1 MWENSLST
9 DHVSAVLDNAPVAI
23 YVSAI
28 DDWELLYANKIAKEL
43 FLRQPGIKG
52 GTCYYTAGFDQPCP
66 FCHAGNMN
74 RSELL
79 VREFYHPE
87 NQRTYELSGK
97 IIDWGGR
104 SAHIEY
110 IMDITDKKRE
120 EGQAEALKKS
130 LEETFSNIPCGLCV
144 YKLDGKHLLPVFH
157 NPAFYE
163 IMGYSEEHIRDVEQ
177 QTNFLGVHPED
188 LDLLKRKIRQTIQY
202 NGTLRQIY
210 RVFNDKKG
218 EYCWIHLDGS
228 VRAQADGTKL
238 LYGVYSD
245 VSEQLH
251 MEEELART
259 NEKMQEAQ
267 LEMDHLIN
275 SIPGGIAS
283 YRVEGNHF
291 IPTFFSDGVMTLS
304 GHTREEYE
312 EMIQYDVLDI
322 IYEKDRDRVLQAA
335 QDVLIS
341 GKVLDIS
348 YRMRHKNGDL
358 VWIHLNG
365 RRIGPLSEVTKFYA
379 VFTGLSQETRW
390 FQDIANGTAD
400 GIYVIDKDNFDL
412 LYANEVESLFMKDQR
427 CIGQKCYAALHGKSA
442 PCDFCTLNKYEPDGK
457 EHEMVLQGSNRFFSA
472 RFRETDWNG
481 IPAYVMYV
489 RDATE
494 EVCVRREKERLEQYF
509 QTVVKNLPGGVAVVR
524 YEKDGSMTPEFLS
537 NGFAELTEMS
547 AEEAWKLYQKDA
559 MAGVHPD
566 DRQSVEEQMNQY
578 VDSGESH
585 CEIVYRLKQGK
596 SSYVWV
602 KNTLSMIENEGGD
615 RRVYAVYHD
624 ITKELEEQTRIRQQ
638 YKDLIMQHYST
649 PDPNALII
657 GHCNISQNVILEI
670 IDHTDSDL
678 LKNFGS
684 VREDFFTGIAGLVV
698 DNDDKQTFLNTYLNK
713 PALEAFKRGDTE
725 QILRCFVKLPQ
736 ETRGRYVQFKVNLI
750 ETPDTGDITGI
761 LTVTDITDQII
772 SDKILH
778 QLSVTSY
785 DFVIDLNLEED
796 TYTILTGNR
805 ENNRM
810 PKKGSHSQWISHM
823 ARTSIVPKDKEQYAK
838 SLEAEEICRRLRQ
851 KGPYTFSYS
860 VTDENGDIRTK
871 NMTVSAID
879 LRIGR
884 VCLVRTDIT
893 ESVREQQG
901 LLHMMAYTFELMG
914 FVNILTNRFTLYSR
928 QSVLENLA
936 PEVMDS
942 YDDASADFMR
952 LYDSDK
958 GKEEVKRQF
967 SLQNMIRRLS
977 DKPTGYDFVFS
988 YHAEEGV
995 RYKQVNVLWGDENH
1009 RTVCIVRADVT
1020 DMLAA
1025 ERETEQALSEA
1036 LALAEEAN
1044 QAKSD
1049 FLSAMSHDI
1058 RTPMNGIIGMTELAK
1073 TYWDDRIR
1081 SEGYLKKIAI
1091 SSKHLMSLINDILD
1105 MSKIESSKITLNYM
1119 KIYLPDLLEQ
1129 IMAIMEPQAKTAGI
1143 EFYIQKDNICHEYF
1157 YGDHLRV
1164 NQILINILSNAVK
1177 FTPEGGRVDFLVKEI
1192 GVDHKKEKIRYRFT
1206 ISDTGIGMSE
1216 EFLAHIF
1223 ERFARSSNTSRIEG
1237 TGLGLSITK
1246 GLTDLM
1252 GGTISAKSRLG
1263 EGSVFQVELEFDPA
1277 GPDETLS
1284 GEDIKTKGQGLDKEK
1299 MFEGHH
1305 FLVAEDNAMNA
1316 EILSELLIMYG
1327 AESTIKTDGVQAVQ
1341 AFQNSLPG
1349 TYDAILMDIQM
1360 PKMNGYEATA
1370 AIRKLSRDDAKSIP
1384 IVAMTAN
1391 AFAEDI
1397 QAALD
1402 AGMDAHVAKPV
1413 DLEVLRNTLM
1423 DVFHSAER

>member
-9 DHVSAVLDNAPVAI
+9 DHMSAVLDNAPVAI

-28 DDWELLYANKIAKEL
+28 ENRELLYANKIAKEL
-43 FLRQPGIKG
+43 FLRQPDAKG
-52 GTCYYTAGFDQPCP
+52 STCYYAAGFDRPCP
-66 FCHAGNMN
+66 FCHAGKMN

-79 VREFYHPE
+79 VREFSHPD
-87 NQRTYELSGK
+87 NQRIYQLSGK

-104 SAHIEY
+104 AAHIEY
-110 IMDITDKKRE
+110 VIDITDKKRE
-120 EGQAEALKKS
+120 EGQAEALRKS
-130 LEETFSNIPCGLCV
+130 LQETFSNLPCGLCV
-144 YKLDGKHLLPVFH
+144 YKFDGKRLSPIFH

-163 IMGYSEEHIRDVEQ
+163 IMGYSEEHIQDVER
-177 QTNFLGVHPED
+177 QTDFLGVHIED
-188 LDLLKRKIRQTIQY
+188 LDLLKRKIEETIQC

-228 VRAQADGTKL
+228 VKAQTDGTKL

-291 IPTFFSDGVMTLS
+291 TPTFFSDGVMALS

-312 EMIQYDVLDI
+312 EMIRYDVLDI

-348 YRMRHKNGDL
+348 YRIRHKNGEL
-358 VWIHLNG
+358 IWIHLNG

-412 LYANEVESLFMKDQR
+412 LYANEEESFFMKDKG

-442 PCDFCTLNKYEPDGK
+442 PCEFCTLNKYEPDGK
-457 EHEMVLQGSNRFFSA
+457 EHEMVLEGSDRFFSA

-481 IPAYVMYV
+481 IPAYGMYV
-489 RDATE
+489 RDVTE
-494 EVCVRREKERLEQYF
+494 EVRMRREKERLEQYF

-524 YEKDGSMTPEFLS
+524 YEKDGRMTPEFLS

-547 AEEAWKLYQKDA
+547 VEEVWNLYQKDA

-566 DRQSVEEQMNQY
+566 DCQSVEEQMNQY
-578 VDSGESH
+578 VDSGKNH
-585 CEIVYRLKQGK
+585 CEIVYRLKRGK
-596 SSYVWV
+596 SGYVWV

-624 ITKELEEQTRIRQQ
+624 ITRELEEQTRIRQQ
-638 YKDLIMQHYST
+638 YKDLIMQHYSA
-649 PDPNALII
+649 PDPDALVI
-657 GHCNISQNVILEI
+657 GHCNISQNVILDI

-678 LKNFGS
+678 LKNFGT
-684 VREDFFTGIAGLVV
+684 VRENFFTGIAGLIV
-698 DNDDKQTFLNTYLNK
+698 DDDDKRTFLNTYLNK
-713 PALEAFKRGDTE
+713 PVLEAFKRGDTE

-736 ETRGRYVQFKVNLI
+736 EARGRYVQFKVSLI

-785 DFVIDLNLEED
+785 DFVIDLNLEKD
-796 TYTILTGNR
+796 TYTILTGSGKNS
-805 ENNRM
+805 RM
-810 PKKGSHSQWISHM
+810 PKKGSHSQWTSHM
-823 ARTSIVPKDKEQYAK
+823 ARTSVVPKDKVQYAK
-838 SLEAEEICRRLRQ
+838 SLEAGEICSRLRQ

-860 VTDENGDIRTK
+860 ITDENGDIRTK

-901 LLHMMAYTFELMG
+901 LLHMMAYTFDLMG
-914 FVNILTNRFTLYSR
+914 FINIYTNRFTLYSR

-942 YDDASADFMR
+942 YDDAAADF
-952 LYDSDK
+952 LQFYDSDK
-958 GKEEVKRQF
+958 GKGEVKRQF
-967 SLQNMIRRLS
+967 SLQNMLRRLS

-988 YHAEEGV
+988 HHAEEGV
-995 RYKQVNVLWGDENH
+995 RYKQINVLWGDENH

-1020 DMLAA
+1020 EMLAV
-1025 ERETEQALSEA
+1025 ERQTEQALSEA
-1036 LALAEEAN
+1036 LTLAKGAN

-1058 RTPMNGIIGMTELAK
+1058 RTPMNAIIGMTELAK
-1073 TYWDDRIR
+1073 TYWDDRNR
-1081 SEGYLKKIAI
+1081 AAGYLDKIAI

-1105 MSKIESSKITLNYM
+1105 MSKIESSKIALNRM
-1119 KIYLPDLLEQ
+1119 KICLTDLLEQ
-1129 IMAIMEPQAKTAGI
+1129 VIAIMEPQAKTAGI
-1143 EFYIQKDNICHEYF
+1143 KLHIQKNNTCHEYF
-1157 YGDHLRV
+1157 YGDRLRI

-1177 FTPEGGRVDFLVKEI
+1177 FTPEGGQIDFLIEETRIDHSIREI
-1192 GVDHKKEKIRYRFT
+1192 CYKFT

-1216 EFLAHIF
+1216 EFLSHIF
-1223 ERFARSSNTSRIEG
+1223 ERFSRNSNASCIEG

-1246 GLTDLM
+1246 GLVDLM
-1252 GGTISAKSRLG
+1252 GGRISVKSRPG
-1263 EGSVFQVELEFDPA
+1263 EGSVFQVELVFELA
-1277 GPDETLS
+1277 EPDERLI
-1284 GEDIKTKGQGLDKEK
+1284 GEDVKIKAQGLKKEK
-1299 MFEGHH
+1299 MFEGYS

-1316 EILSELLIMYG
+1316 EILSELLFMYG
-1327 AESTIKTDGVQAVQ
+1327 AKTVIKTDGLQAVQ
-1341 AFQNSLPG
+1341 AFSDVAPG
-1349 TYDAILMDIQM
+1349 TYDAILMDVQM
-1360 PKMNGYEATA
+1360 PRMNGYEAA
-1370 AIRKLSRDDAKSIP
+1370 SAIRKLPRDDAGSIP

-1397 QAALD
+1397 QEALN
-1402 AGMDAHVAKPV
+1402 AGMNAHVAKPI
-1413 DLEVLRNTLM
+1413 DLEILRNTLA
-1423 DVFHSAER
+1423 DIFHSAKK